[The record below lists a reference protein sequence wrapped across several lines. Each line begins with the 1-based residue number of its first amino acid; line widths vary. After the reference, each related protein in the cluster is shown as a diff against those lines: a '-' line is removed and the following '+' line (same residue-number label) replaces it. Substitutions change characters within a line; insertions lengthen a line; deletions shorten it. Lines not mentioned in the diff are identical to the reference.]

1 MGTTTTT
8 IIEKTGTNTG
18 TCAVVIGGGPITSP
32 VGDHDLVIAADGGY
46 DAARSAGVDP
56 HVLVGD
62 LDSISAAGLA
72 WAETHGVDVQR
83 HAVDKDR
90 TDTALAL
97 TEAVA
102 SAPNEIVLYG
112 PTAGDRLDHLL
123 GAIIALGSPELAS
136 TRSVSAHFGGA
147 AVHVVHPGHTVE
159 LTLTTGTVF
168 SLLALHGP
176 CAGITVSGARWA
188 LSDAVLVPGSTV
200 GISNEAD
207 GTSVVVSVA
216 TGVLTVIIPEVLT

>member
-1 MGTTTTT
+1 MGTTT
-8 IIEKTGTNTG
+8 IDNTGTSTG

-32 VGDHDLVIAADGGY
+32 VADPDLVIAADGGY
-46 DAARSAGVDP
+46 DAARAVGLDP

-72 WAETHGVDVQR
+72 WAESHGVDVQR
-83 HAVDKDR
+83 HAADKDH

-102 SAPNEIVLYG
+102 SAPSGIVLYG

-136 TRSVSAHFGGA
+136 TGSVSAHFGGT

-159 LTLTTGTVF
+159 FALPIGTIF
-168 SLLALHGP
+168 SLLPLHGP
-176 CAGITVSGARWA
+176 CAGVGVSGARWA

-200 GISNEAD
+200 GISNEAG

-216 TGVLTVIIPEVLT
+216 AGVLTVIIPEVLT

>member
-1 MGTTTTT
+1 MGTTTT

-18 TCAVVIGGGPITSP
+18 TCAVVIGGGPITST
-32 VGDHDLVIAADGGY
+32 VADHDLVIAADGGY
-46 DAARSAGVDP
+46 DAARAAGLDP

-72 WAETHGVDVQR
+72 WAESHGVDVQH
-83 HAVDKDR
+83 HAADKDR

-102 SAPNEIVLYG
+102 SAPGEIVLYG

-136 TRSVSAHFGGA
+136 TGSVSARFGGT

-159 LTLTTGTVF
+159 LALTIGTVF
-168 SLLALHGP
+168 SLLPLHGP
-176 CAGITVSGARWA
+176 CAGVTVGGARWA

-207 GTSVVVSVA
+207 GTNVVVSVA
-216 TGVLTVIIPEVLT
+216 TGVLTVIIPEVLA